1 MSGLVWERNE
11 GYKVTSRT
19 CCGCKRNKVKWWP
32 TVCGWPVSDREG
44 REGCCDLCRV
54 VWDQVW
60 AKGGKG

>member
-11 GYKVTSRT
+11 VYKVTSRT

-44 REGCCDLCRV
+44 E
-54 VWDQVW
+54 
-60 AKGGKG
+60 AMKEAA